1 MNCMSD
7 IPSPNGA
14 NGRQAN
20 GRFAPGNAGGP
31 GNPHGRRV
39 AQLRAVLLETVTD
52 DDLRAV
58 VQRLVGL
65 AKSGH
70 VPAIR
75 ELLDRLLGKG
85 VATVAVEQSN
95 ERDFLTREQM
105 RDEIMERINALPS
118 QEEEEGSATTGD
130 G

>member
-1 MNCMSD
+1 MESSS
-7 IPSPNGA
+7 PSPNG
-14 NGRQAN
+14 RSTN

-31 GNPHGRRV
+31 GNPHCRRV

-75 ELLDRLLGKG
+75 ELLDRLLGKSI
-85 VATVAVEQSN
+85 ATVAVEEPN
-95 ERDFLTREQM
+95 ELDFLTREQM
-105 RDEIMERINALPS
+105 RDEILKRINALPRQ
-118 QEEEEGSATTGD
+118 QEAEGTTAVPP
-130 G
+130 